1 MTTRAA
7 TLDAPVPVRRPASL
21 WRDAWHRLV
30 QNRAAVVS
38 LAYIVLLLL
47 IAVFANVVAPFPFQ
61 QQDLD
66 NTDLGPGAGHLFGT
80 DGLGRDELS
89 RLIYGSRI
97 SLAVALV
104 DVLIVLVVGVP
115 LGLAGGFFGRWVDVL
130 VMRTVDVLLAFPNL
144 LLVIVVITYLRAV
157 LDQPQGPLLGII
169 GSLDGITGGLL
180 GVFIA
185 LGLVSWLT
193 VARLVRGQVLS
204 LKEKEFIEAARMT
217 GAANGRIIFRHLL
230 PNTLAPVIVAA
241 TFTGA
246 RVLGRRCRKMIRPFV
261 DPVIRAASMNSFSL
275 SDRTWPRTRRA
286 TVSHETRPRAMKTP
300 SRPPVMPS
308 RLPMI
313 PRSGPCG
320 WSSTARRYV
329 ITTMTS
335 SRLGK
340 ARSTSTVRMTR
351 TSTQRPKNP
360 PARPSGTPTTSTM
373 RTSTS
378 ATASEMRLP

>member
-7 TLDAPVPVRRPASL
+7 TLDAPVPIRRPASL

-30 QNRAAVVS
+30 QNRAALVS
-38 LAYIVLLLL
+38 LAYILALLL
-47 IAVFANVVAPFPFQ
+47 IAIFANVVAPFPFQ

-66 NTDLGPGAGHLFGT
+66 STDLGPGAGHLFGT

-89 RLIYGSRI
+89 RLVYGSRI

-104 DVLIVLVVGVP
+104 DVLIVLLVGVP
-115 LGLAGGFFGRWVDVL
+115 LGLIAGFFGRWADVL
-130 VMRTVDVLLAFPNL
+130 IMRTVDVLLAFPNL

-157 LDQPQGPLLGII
+157 LDQPQGPLLAVI
-169 GSLDGITGGLL
+169 GSLDGLTGGLL

-241 TFTGA
+241 TFGIPGA
-246 RVLGRRCRKMIRPFV
+246 IATEAGLSFLGLGV
-261 DPVIRAASMNSFSL
+261 
-275 SDRTWPRTRRA
+275 
-286 TVSHETRPRAMKTP
+286 
-300 SRPPVMPS
+300 RPPLPS
-308 RLPMI
+308 WGILIAEGVRNMRAFPHELLFP
-313 PRSGPCG
+313 
-320 WSSTARRYV
+320 AV
-329 ITTMTS
+329 VLAITLICFNF
-335 SRLGK
+335 LGDGLRD
-340 ARSTSTVRMTR
+340 ALD
-351 TSTQRPKNP
+351 PK
-360 PARPSGTPTTSTM
+360 
-373 RTSTS
+373 
-378 ATASEMRLP
+378 LKVD

>member
-1 MTTRAA
+1 M
-7 TLDAPVPVRRPASL
+7 
-21 WRDAWHRLV
+21 
-30 QNRAAVVS
+30 
-38 LAYIVLLLL
+38 
-47 IAVFANVVAPFPFQ
+47 
-61 QQDLD
+61 
-66 NTDLGPGAGHLFGT
+66 
-80 DGLGRDELS
+80 
-89 RLIYGSRI
+89 IYGSRI

-115 LGLAGGFFGRWVDVL
+115 LGLAAGFFGRWVDVL

-241 TFTGA
+241 TFGIPGA
-246 RVLGRRCRKMIRPFV
+246 IATEAGLSFLGLGV
-261 DPVIRAASMNSFSL
+261 
-275 SDRTWPRTRRA
+275 
-286 TVSHETRPRAMKTP
+286 
-300 SRPPVMPS
+300 RPPLPS
-308 RLPMI
+308 WGILIAEGVRNMRAFPHELLFPAVVLAVTLI
-313 PRSGPCG
+313 CFNF
-320 WSSTARRYV
+320 
-329 ITTMTS
+329 
-335 SRLGK
+335 LGDGLRD
-340 ARSTSTVRMTR
+340 ALD
-351 TSTQRPKNP
+351 PK
-360 PARPSGTPTTSTM
+360 
-373 RTSTS
+373 
-378 ATASEMRLP
+378 LKVD